1 MLTLARQIFR
11 YRDLLRS
18 LIARELKARYR
29 GSMLGFFWSLI
40 NPALLL
46 LVYSFVFGVV
56 FKPRLDEA
64 GTAPYALFLVT
75 GLFPWIWVSSSLL
88 EGTVS
93 LVQNAGLLRKAVFPA
108 AILPL
113 VAVGSHLV
121 HFLLALPILGVAL
134 VGGRL
139 LGHPVGGWPA
149 LLLPVI
155 VLLEIPLIAGLAL
168 GLAALEAHFKDV
180 RDILSNLLT
189 LLFFLTPIIYPL
201 AAVAW
206 EPLWWLVRL
215 NPFTPFT
222 LAYQQ
227 ALFGGLW
234 PSANLWLQM
243 IACAT
248 VGWALGAW
256 IFARLQD
263 TLVEAV

>member
-1 MLTLARQIFR
+1 MLELAREIIRF
-11 YRDLLRS
+11 RDLLRS
-18 LIARELKARYR
+18 LVGRELKARYR
-29 GSMLGFFWSLI
+29 GSFLGFFWSLV

-46 LVYSFVFGVV
+46 LVYSFVFGIV
-56 FKPRLDEA
+56 FRPRVEAA
-64 GTAPYALFLVT
+64 GTSPYALFLVT

-108 AILPL
+108 ALLPL

-121 HFLLALPILGVAL
+121 HFLLALPILGTAL
-134 VGGRL
+134 IGGRL

-149 LLLPVI
+149 VLLPAI
-155 VLLEIPLIAGLAL
+155 VALEIPLVAGLAL
-168 GLAALEAHFKDV
+168 GLATLQAHFKDV
-180 RDILSNLLT
+180 RDILGNLLT

-201 AAVAW
+201 EAVSYK
-206 EPLWWLVRL
+206 PLWWLVRL

-227 ALFGGLW
+227 ALFGGIW
-234 PSANLWLQM
+234 PSLNLWLQM
-243 IACAT
+243 VAVAL
-248 VGWALGAW
+248 VGWGLGAW
-256 IFARLQD
+256 LFGRLQD

>member
-1 MLTLARQIFR
+1 MLAMARQIFR

-29 GSMLGFFWSLI
+29 GSLLGFFWSLV

-46 LVYSFVFGVV
+46 AVYTFVFGIV
-56 FKPRLDEA
+56 FRPRIEDA
-64 GTAPYALFLVT
+64 ATSPYALFLVT

-88 EGTVS
+88 EGTVA

-108 AILPL
+108 ALLPL

-121 HFLLALPILGVAL
+121 HFLLALPILGAAL
-134 VGGRL
+134 IGGRL

-149 LLLPVI
+149 LLLPII
-155 VLLEIPLIAGLAL
+155 VALEIPLVAGLAL
-168 GLAALEAHFKDV
+168 GLAALEAHFKDI
-180 RDILSNLLT
+180 RDILANLLT

-201 AAVAW
+201 AAVTY
-206 EPLWWLVRL
+206 EPLWWLIRL

-227 ALFGGLW
+227 ALFGGIW

-243 IACAT
+243 AACAT
-248 VGWALGAW
+248 VGWAIGSWLFG
-256 IFARLQD
+256 RLQD

>member
-1 MLTLARQIFR
+1 MFSLARQIFR

-18 LIARELKARYR
+18 LISRELKARYR

-46 LVYSFVFGVV
+46 LVYTFVFGVV
-56 FKPRLDEA
+56 FKPRLDDA

-139 LGHPVGGWPA
+139 LGHSVGGWPA

-155 VLLEIPLIAGLAL
+155 VLLEIPLVAGLAL

-201 AAVAW
+201 GAVAW

-243 IACAT
+243 LACAA

-256 IFARLQD
+256 IFVRLQD